1 MGFNAG
7 SDTSYDRVML
17 FDRVG
22 IEAARGAILAH
33 SVRADERLF
42 RKGHV
47 LSEADIDS
55 LKRAG
60 VNHVV
65 VARLEPDDIGEDHA
79 AARIALPLAGCGV
92 RIGAAFT
99 GRANLYA
106 EARGILCIDADA
118 VGRINAVDEAIT
130 LATLP
135 PFSRVEPRQ
144 MLATIKIIPFAAP
157 KQAIHA
163 IERLIGSKPIIGVSA
178 FATKSVA
185 LISTFLKDTR
195 PQLLG
200 KNANA
205 VSARIEALGSR
216 LIMDQ
221 RVPHEDGALASAIE
235 GALAVGADPILI
247 FGASAITDRRD
258 VVPSAILR
266 VGGRIDRF
274 GMPVDPGNLLLLGHA
289 RGSTIIGLP
298 GCARS
303 PKRNGFDFVLERVL
317 ADIAI
322 SSTDIAAMGVGG
334 LLAEIQTRPQ
344 PREAPF
350 AVAPRAPDVAAIVLA
365 AGQSR
370 RMGYNKL
377 TAELAGAPL
386 VRHVAKAAIA
396 SQASTVLVVT
406 GSGSDGVEAALGHL
420 PVTLVHNPDFR
431 LGLSTSLNAGIRK
444 IPENCDAVVILL
456 GDMPGISAGMI
467 DKLIAAFNPEEG
479 RAICVASH
487 GGKRGNPVLWSR
499 RFFPEMQ
506 SLKGDVGA
514 KQLIVANEELVCD
527 VEIGSDAP
535 LVDIDTPDTLRA
547 FAARLT

>member
-1 MGFNAG
+1 
-7 SDTSYDRVML
+7 ML

-22 IEAARGAILAH
+22 ISMARGATLAH
-33 SVRADERLF
+33 SVHAGERLF

-47 LSEADIDS
+47 LSETDIDS
-55 LKRAG
+55 LNNAG
-60 VNHVV
+60 VNDIVV
-65 VARLEPDDIGEDHA
+65 VWLEPDDIGEDEA
-79 AARIALPLAGCGV
+79 AARIARPLAGRAV

-106 EARGILCIDADA
+106 ETHGILRIDPVT

-144 MLATIKIIPFAAP
+144 MLATIKIIPFAVA
-157 KQAIHA
+157 KRIIRA
-163 IERLIGSKPIIGVSA
+163 IEDLVGSSPIVEVTA
-178 FATKSVA
+178 FATKKVA
-185 LISTFLKDTR
+185 LISTFLTGTR

-200 KNANA
+200 KSASA
-205 VSARIEALGSR
+205 VSARVEALGSK
-216 LIMDQ
+216 LIMEQ

-235 GALAVGADPILI
+235 SALAIGADPILI

-266 VGGRIDRF
+266 AGGRIERF
-274 GMPVDPGNLLLLGHA
+274 GMPVDPGNLLLLGHV
-289 RGSTIIGLP
+289 GSTTIIGLP

-322 SSTDIAAMGVGG
+322 TSTDIAAMGVGG

-344 PREAPF
+344 PREAPL
-350 AVAPRAPDVAAIVLA
+350 VGTPRAPDVAAIVLA
-365 AGQSR
+365 AGQSL
-370 RMGYNKL
+370 RMGFNKL
-377 TAELAGAPL
+377 TAELAGEPL
-386 VRHVAKAAIA
+386 VRRVAKAAMA
-396 SQASTVLVVT
+396 SQASNVLVVT
-406 GSGSDGVEAALGHL
+406 GNEASAVEAALGDL
-420 PVTLVHNPDFR
+420 PVTCVHNADFR
-431 LGLSTSLNAGIRK
+431 LGLSTSLKIAIRAVPDK
-444 IPENCDAVVILL
+444 CDAAVVLL

-487 GGKRGNPVLWSR
+487 DGKRGNPVLWSR
-499 RFFPEMQ
+499 RFFSEMQ
-506 SLKGDVGA
+506 ALEGDVGA
-514 KQLIVANEELVCD
+514 KQLIMANEELVCD
-527 VEIGSDAP
+527 VEMGSDAP
-535 LVDIDTPDTLRA
+535 LVDIDVPDTLTA